1 MLVDID
7 RYAAVDHLIYA
18 APDLDQGIREM
29 ERLLGHRAVPGGRHP
44 DFGTRNALL
53 GLGPQTYIEI
63 IAPDPALAGPPRGRL
78 FGLDRLEH
86 PRLVTWVLR
95 DEAIEMRAAAAR
107 KAGLALGEVQQGS
120 RVRPDGAV
128 VSWKVTDPYA
138 MPLDGA
144 VPFLIAWGTTPH
156 PAASLP
162 VAGQLRD
169 LRVEHPDP
177 AAVRSAF
184 GALAVELSAEPGSR
198 AQLVATVRV
207 DGRDVEI
214 R

>member
-1 MLVDID
+1 VTDID
-7 RYAAVDHLIYA
+7 RRAAVDHLIYA
-18 APDLDQGIREM
+18 APDLDQGIQEM
-29 ERLLGHRAVPGGRHP
+29 ERLLGRRAAVGGRHP

-63 IAPDPALAGPPRGRL
+63 IAPDPGLAGPPRGRL

-95 DEAIEMRAAAAR
+95 DEAIETRAAAAR

-120 RVRPDGAV
+120 RVRPDGVV

-138 MPLDGA
+138 MPLDGT
-144 VPFLIAWGTTPH
+144 VPFLIAWGATPH
-156 PAASLP
+156 PAASLAA
-162 VAGQLRD
+162 AGQL
-169 LRVEHPDP
+169 LELKAEHPQP
-177 AAVRSAF
+177 QAVQAAF
-184 GALAVELSAEPGSR
+184 DALGVELSAGQGSR
-198 AQLVATVRV
+198 VQLIATVRV

>member
-1 MLVDID
+1 LKENEG
-7 RYAAVDHLIYA
+7 YAAVDHLIYA
-18 APDLDQGIREM
+18 APDLEQGVREL
-29 ERLLGHRAVPGGRHP
+29 ERLLGHRAVLGGRHP

-53 GLGPQTYIEI
+53 GLGPETYIEI
-63 IAPDPALAGPPRGRL
+63 IAPDPAVPSPPRGRL
-78 FGLDRLEH
+78 FGLDQLER

-95 DEAIEMRAAAAR
+95 DEAIEARAEAAR
-107 KAGLALGEVQQGS
+107 RAGLAIGVVAQGS

-144 VPFLIAWGTTPH
+144 APFLIAWGTTPH

-162 VAGQLRD
+162 VVGQLLD
-169 LRVEHPDP
+169 LRFEHPDP
-177 AAVRSAF
+177 GAARAAF
-184 GALAVELSAEPGSR
+184 AALGVEPKVGQGDGV
-198 AQLVATVRV
+198 QLIATIRV
-207 DGRDVEI
+207 DGREVEI

>member
-1 MLVDID
+1 
-7 RYAAVDHLIYA
+7 
-18 APDLDQGIREM
+18 M

-53 GLGPQTYIEI
+53 GLGPETYIEI
-63 IAPDPALAGPPRGRL
+63 IAPDPATARPPQGRL
-78 FGLDRLEH
+78 FGLDQLER

-95 DEAIEMRAAAAR
+95 DEAIEARAEAAR
-107 KAGLALGEVQQGS
+107 SAGLAIGAVAQGS

-138 MPLDGA
+138 MPLEGA

-162 VAGQLRD
+162 VAGQLVD
-169 LRVEHPDP
+169 LRVEHPEPD
-177 AAVRSAF
+177 AVRA
-184 GALAVELSAEPGSR
+184 ALGVLGVALSATRGTR
-198 AQLVATVRV
+198 TQLVATIRI
-207 DGRDVEI
+207 DGRDVEL

>member
-1 MLVDID
+1 MKDD
-7 RYAAVDHLIYA
+7 EGYADVDHLIYA
-18 APDLDQGIREM
+18 APDLDDGILAM
-29 ERLLGHRAVPGGRHP
+29 ERLLGRRAVPGGRHP

-53 GLGPQTYIEI
+53 GLGPETYIEI
-63 IAPDPALAGPPRGRL
+63 IAPDPAVPSPPRGRL
-78 FGLDRLEH
+78 FGLDQLER

-95 DEAIEMRAAAAR
+95 DEAIEARAEAAR
-107 KAGLALGEVQQGS
+107 RAGLAIGAVAKGS
-120 RVRPDGAV
+120 RVRPDGGV

-138 MPLDGA
+138 MPMDGA

-162 VAGQLRD
+162 VAGQLLD
-169 LRVEHPDP
+169 LGLEHPDP
-177 AAVRSAF
+177 GAARAAF
-184 GALAVELSAEPGSR
+184 AALGVEPKVGQGQVV
-198 AQLVATVRV
+198 QLVATIRV

>member
-1 MLVDID
+1 LKDD
-7 RYAAVDHLIYA
+7 ECYADVDHLIYA
-18 APDLDQGIREM
+18 APDLDDGILAM
-29 ERLLGHRAVPGGRHP
+29 ERLLGRRAVPGGRHP

-53 GLGPQTYIEI
+53 GLGPETYIEI
-63 IAPDPALAGPPRGRL
+63 IAPDPAVPSPPKGRL
-78 FGLDRLEH
+78 FGLDQLER

-95 DEAIEMRAAAAR
+95 DEAIEARAEAAR
-107 KAGLALGEVQQGS
+107 RAGLAIGAVAQGS
-120 RVRPDGAV
+120 RVRPDGGV

-162 VAGQLRD
+162 VAGQLLD
-169 LRVEHPDP
+169 LRFEHPDP
-177 AAVRSAF
+177 GVARAAFA
-184 GALAVELSAEPGSR
+184 ALGVEPKVGQGQCV
-198 AQLVATVRV
+198 QLIATIRV
-207 DGRDVEI
+207 DGREVEI

>member
-1 MLVDID
+1 MTHNE

-18 APDLDQGIREM
+18 APDLEQGIRDM
-29 ERLLGHRAVPGGRHP
+29 ERLLGHRAVLGGHHP

-53 GLGPQTYIEI
+53 GLGPDTYIEI
-63 IAPDPALAGPPRGRL
+63 IAPDPGLTSPPGGRL
-78 FGLDRLEH
+78 FGLDRLER

-95 DEAIEMRAAAAR
+95 DEAIEARAAAAR
-107 KAGLALGEVQQGS
+107 GAGLALGAVAQGS
-120 RVRPDGAV
+120 RLRPDGSV

-162 VAGQLRD
+162 AAGQLHD
-169 LRVEHPDP
+169 LRVEHPEP
-177 AAVRSAF
+177 EAVRAAFRVLGVGLGVAQSAC
-184 GALAVELSAEPGSR
+184 L
-198 AQLVATVRV
+198 QLIATIRV
-207 DGRDVEI
+207 DGREVEI

>member
-1 MLVDID
+1 LKDD
-7 RYAAVDHLIYA
+7 ECYADVDHLIYA
-18 APDLDQGIREM
+18 APDLDDGILAM
-29 ERLLGHRAVPGGRHP
+29 ERLLGRRAVPGGRHP

-53 GLGPQTYIEI
+53 GLGPETYIEI
-63 IAPDPALAGPPRGRL
+63 IAPDPAVPSPPRGRL
-78 FGLDRLEH
+78 FGLDQLER

-95 DEAIEMRAAAAR
+95 DEAIEARAEAAR
-107 KAGLALGEVQQGS
+107 RAGLAIGVVAQGS
-120 RVRPDGAV
+120 RVRPDGGV

-162 VAGQLRD
+162 VAGQLLD
-169 LRVEHPDP
+169 LRLEHPDP
-177 AAVRSAF
+177 GVARAAFA
-184 GALAVELSAEPGSR
+184 ALGVEPKVGQGDGV
-198 AQLVATVRV
+198 QLIATIRV